1 MTITGATRLYTIVA
15 DPIGQVRAPEVL
27 NHYFQDAGHDGV
39 MVPVHVDAAGLS
51 AVLDGF
57 RRTKNMGGFVI
68 TVPHKTA
75 VAQACDELGPTGRV
89 VGSVNAVRREPD
101 GRLVGEMFDGKGFVA
116 GLRLKGHEPAGKRVL
131 LLGAGGAAGAI
142 AYALLEAGV
151 ASLVIANRTRAKAEA
166 VIERLR
172 PDFPDA
178 DVRAGDADPADCDIV
193 VNATSLGM
201 KPDDALPIDVSL
213 LQPRHLVAE
222 IIMKPETTALLARA
236 GEAGCTVHY
245 GRHMLDEQIRLIA
258 EFLGVQAK
266 A

>member
-1 MTITGATRLYTIVA
+1 MTITGATRLYAIVA

-27 NHYFQDAGHDGV
+27 NKLFQEGGHDGV
-39 MVPVHVDAAGLS
+39 MVPVHVDEAGLP

-57 RRTKNMGGFVI
+57 RQTKNLGGFAI
-68 TVPHKTA
+68 TVPHKAA
-75 VAQACDELGPTGRV
+75 VAQACDELGPTARI
-89 VGSVNAVRREPD
+89 VGAVNAVRREPD
-101 GRLVGEMFDGKGFVA
+101 GRLVGDMFDGKGFVA

-142 AYALLEAGV
+142 AYALLESGA
-151 ASLVIANRTRAKAEA
+151 ASLVIANRTPARAEA
-166 VIERLR
+166 IIERLR

-178 DVRAGDADPADCDIV
+178 DVRAGNPDPTECDIV

-236 GEAGCTVHY
+236 SEAGCAVHY
-245 GRHMLDEQIRLIA
+245 GRHMLDEQIPLMA
-258 EFLGVQAK
+258 EFLGVPFK